1 TSAPMTTA
9 TAAAATNVA
18 AAVATSTRTDRDA
31 GRRSRTGPVPSPPP
45 TAPGR
50 GTGGSTTCADGA
62 APVGSPDRTI
72 VSSRTCTTPEVE
84 APLGSARGWGSPT
97 PGGAGSTPVGPAGCP
112 EGASPVE
119 TGAAGVDAAVVDA
132 AGPPGSSGP
141 PPRGI
146 APSATCLPA
155 LPGNER
161 SRSSGAARDPRVHTS
176 RSRPEEAIPH
186 RRRVDRGATNAPSHR
201 FGHVPWCRDHRG

>member
-1 TSAPMTTA
+1 MDTFLSGLGMLAHLDVMIA
-9 TAAAATNVA
+9 LLIGSIGGVVIGAI
-18 AAVATSTRTDRDA
+18 
-31 GRRSRTGPVPSPPP
+31 
-45 TAPGR
+45 PG
-50 GTGGSTTCADGA
+50 
-62 APVGSPDRTI
+62 VG
-72 VSSRTCTTPEVE
+72 
-84 APLGSARGWGSPT
+84 
-97 PGGAGSTPVGPAGCP
+97 
-112 EGASPVE
+112 
-119 TGAAGVDAAVVDA
+119 AAVVDA

-141 PPRGI
+141 PPRVV

-161 SRSSGAARDPRVHTS
+161 SRCSGAARDPRVHTS